1 MCSLSGS
8 CTSVVVAITAQRLH
22 SKVRDFGSG
31 KNFDFGIDDADM
43 GCSQTEQRGA
53 IIAECLSIRCSTAL
67 APRSRSV
74 SGHRR
79 RAKPAEGR
87 LEPEGTAGVQRTVYS
102 SVIGAT
108 GFKRGSLISQTR
120 TKAL

>member
-1 MCSLSGS
+1 MHVLVIWKLHFGGS
-8 CTSVVVAITAQRLH
+8 RNHSTD

-43 GCSQTEQRGA
+43 GCSQTGQRGA

-74 SGHRR
+74 SGLNRQ
-79 RAKPAEGR
+79 KEGWNQKG
-87 LEPEGTAGVQRTVYS
+87 LPVYS
-102 SVIGAT
+102 ELYTPA
-108 GFKRGSLISQTR
+108 
-120 TKAL
+120 

>member
-43 GCSQTEQRGA
+43 VCSQTGQRGA

-74 SGHRR
+74 SGLNRQ
-79 RAKPAEGR
+79 KEGS
-87 LEPEGTAGVQRTVYS
+87 EPDGTAGVQ
-102 SVIGAT
+102 
-108 GFKRGSLISQTR
+108 
-120 TKAL
+120 